1 MLAQEIKI
9 RGEPTADPQKCR
21 FVLDAEVLSRSP
33 VSFDK
38 ESDTSKAPLA
48 EKLLKLPYIAGVS
61 ISGSAVTLTGDNVES
76 WPAIGKEIGG
86 VIRDQIKTGEP
97 AVEEEVMD
105 IGDADLFTQVNLL
118 IKNDVNPSIAAHGGV
133 ITLHSVNDGKAFVTM
148 GGGCQGC
155 TASSITLKQ
164 GVESY
169 IVAKVDGVNEIVDM
183 TDHSEGENPYYTEP
197 IQQPTQSGGCGCSSG
212 DSHSHGSGGGCGCS
226 SGGGHSHSHGSG
238 GSCGCSH

>member
-1 MLAQEIKI
+1 MLAQEIRI

-21 FVLDAEVLSRSP
+21 FVLEAEVLSRSP

-48 EKLLKLPYIAGVS
+48 EKLLALPYIAGVS

-86 VIRDQIKTGEP
+86 VIREQIKSGEP

-183 TDHSEGENPYYTEP
+183 TDHSEGENPYYTQP
-197 IQQPTQSGGCGCSSG
+197 IPQAGQT
-212 DSHSHGSGGGCGCS
+212 GGGCGCS
-226 SGGGHSHSHGSG
+226 SGASQSSGGGCCSTDASPSQGGGSG
-238 GSCGCSH
+238 CN

>member
-1 MLAQEIKI
+1 MLAQEIRI

-21 FVLDAEVLSRSP
+21 FVLEAEVLSRSP

-48 EKLLKLPYIAGVS
+48 EKLLALPYIAGVS

-86 VIRDQIKTGEP
+86 VIREQIKSGEP

-118 IKNDVNPSIAAHGGV
+118 IKNDVNPSIAAHGGI

-183 TDHSEGENPYYTEP
+183 TDHSEGENPYYTQP
-197 IQQPTQSGGCGCSSG
+197 IPQAGQT
-212 DSHSHGSGGGCGCS
+212 GGGCGCS
-226 SGGGHSHSHGSG
+226 SGASQSSSG
-238 GSCGCSH
+238 GCCSTDASPSQGGGCGCH

>member
-1 MLAQEIKI
+1 MLAQEIRI

-21 FVLDAEVLSRSP
+21 FVLEAEVLSRSP

-48 EKLLKLPYIAGVS
+48 EKLLALPYIAGVS

-86 VIRDQIKTGEP
+86 VIREQIKSGEP

-155 TASSITLKQ
+155 SASSITLKQ

-169 IVAKVDGVNEIVDM
+169 IVAKVEGVNEIVDM
-183 TDHSEGENPYYTEP
+183 TDHSEGENPYYTQP
-197 IQQPTQSGGCGCSSG
+197 IPQAGQT
-212 DSHSHGSGGGCGCS
+212 GGGCGCS
-226 SGGGHSHSHGSG
+226 SGSTQTTG
-238 GSCGCSH
+238 GSCSTGGGQSQGGCGCN

>member
-1 MLAQEIKI
+1 MLAQEIRI

-21 FVLDAEVLSRSP
+21 FVLEAEVLSRSP

-48 EKLLKLPYIAGVS
+48 EKLLALPYIAGVS

-86 VIRDQIKTGEP
+86 VIREQIKSGEP
-97 AVEEEVMD
+97 AVEEEVID

-169 IVAKVDGVNEIVDM
+169 IVAKVEGVNEIVDM
-183 TDHSEGENPYYTEP
+183 TDHSEGENPYYTQP
-197 IQQPTQSGGCGCSSG
+197 IPQAGQT
-212 DSHSHGSGGGCGCS
+212 GGGCGCS
-226 SGGGHSHSHGSG
+226 SGSTQTTG
-238 GSCGCSH
+238 GSCSTGGGQSQGGCGCN

>member
-21 FVLDAEVLSRSP
+21 FILETEVLSRSP
-33 VSFDK
+33 VNFDK
-38 ESDTSKAPLA
+38 DSNTEKAPLA
-48 EKLLKLPYIAGVS
+48 KLLLELPYIAEVS

-86 VIRDQIKTGEP
+86 VIRNQIKTGEP

-118 IKNDVNPSIAAHGGV
+118 IKNDVNPSIASHGGV

-155 TASSITLKQ
+155 SASSVTLKQ

-169 IVAKVDGVNEIVDM
+169 IVAKIDEVNEIVDI
-183 TDHSEGENPYYTEP
+183 TNHSEGVNPYYTEP
-197 IQQPTQSGGCGCSSG
+197 LPQQSTGGSCGCSSG
-212 DSHSHGSGGGCGCS
+212 SGSGGGCGCS
-226 SGGGHSHSHGSG
+226 TGEGHGDGHSHG
-238 GSCGCSH
+238 GGGCGCNH

>member
-1 MLAQEIKI
+1 MLAQEIRI

-21 FVLDAEVLSRSP
+21 FVLEAEVLSRSP
-33 VSFDK
+33 VSFKKD
-38 ESDTSKAPLA
+38 SNTDKAPLA
-48 EKLLKLPYIAGVS
+48 KMLLELPYISEVS
-61 ISGSAVTLTGDNVES
+61 ISGSVVTITGDNVES

-86 VIRDQIKTGEP
+86 VIRDQIKTGKP

-105 IGDADLFTQVNLL
+105 IGNADLFTQVNLL

-169 IVAKVDGVNEIVDM
+169 IVAKVDGVTEIVDM
-183 TDHSEGENPYYTEP
+183 TNHSEGENPYYTQP
-197 IQQPTQSGGCGCSSG
+197 IPEQQQGSGCGCSTGDSHSHSHSGGCGCESG
-212 DSHSHGSGGGCGCS
+212 GSHGHNHGGGCGCN
-226 SGGGHSHSHGSG
+226 H
-238 GSCGCSH
+238 